1 MCVVN
6 YYRVLTIPRSASP
19 QEVKSA
25 YRRLAMEWHPDR
37 NKRFDA
43 TLRFRQIQEAYE
55 CLIDPRRRTEH
66 DASLCSEWEE
76 RVEAA
81 ADAWRARASDIDAA
95 ASAWNTRLKITPDTL
110 LVIFTQIDGWLRRI
124 FPSKV

>member
-43 TLRFRQIQEAYE
+43 TLRFRQIQSQFDRH
-55 CLIDPRRRTEH
+55 L
-66 DASLCSEWEE
+66 
-76 RVEAA
+76 V
-81 ADAWRARASDIDAA
+81 
-95 ASAWNTRLKITPDTL
+95 PDR
-110 LVIFTQIDGWLRRI
+110 QQ
-124 FPSKV
+124 P